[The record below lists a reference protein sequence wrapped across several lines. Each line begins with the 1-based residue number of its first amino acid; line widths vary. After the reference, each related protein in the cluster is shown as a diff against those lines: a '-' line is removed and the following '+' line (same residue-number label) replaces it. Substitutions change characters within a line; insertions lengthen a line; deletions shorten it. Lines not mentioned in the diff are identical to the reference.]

1 MHTIFCVG
9 FKLIPKYNFQCI
21 PQLDG
26 PYNTL
31 KVALFRVEGKGKV
44 EELTTLVKP
53 SYDCYLFSA
62 LLSIIYI
69 LIHGAN
75 EIGPI
80 VVWSWKRNRLCFNDS
95 GRLATQITRW
105 H

>member
-9 FKLIPKYNFQCI
+9 FKLIPEYNFQCI

-53 SYDCYLFSA
+53 S
-62 LLSIIYI
+62 
-69 LIHGAN
+69 
-75 EIGPI
+75 
-80 VVWSWKRNRLCFNDS
+80 
-95 GRLATQITRW
+95 
-105 H
+105 